1 MKDRKPANDYSA
13 IEDQI
18 RRAHLERSVELGR
31 IFADAAHAIG
41 RAAASVLRFVRVVL
55 GSMGDARHAR
65 MIEAD
70 ALVGRNLHR

>member
-1 MKDRKPANDYSA
+1 MKDRKPANDFRA

-31 IFADAAHAIG
+31 IFADAAQGIG
-41 RAAASVLRFVRVVL
+41 RGVAATVRFALVVL
-55 GSMGDARHAR
+55 GSMGQARHAR

-70 ALVGRNLHR
+70 ALAGRNIHR